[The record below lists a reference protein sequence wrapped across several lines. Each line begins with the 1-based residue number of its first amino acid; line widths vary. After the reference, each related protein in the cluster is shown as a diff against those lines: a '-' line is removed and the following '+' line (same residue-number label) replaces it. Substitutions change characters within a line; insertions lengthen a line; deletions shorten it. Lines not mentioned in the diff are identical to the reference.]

1 MNRKFV
7 CSKEVTLS
15 QQVADDEKFQISDI
29 FIEGRLCGSD
39 LMLLS
44 DMSKHGNLRKLDMHG
59 VIELDTDNPKESL
72 LIDELEVKGYLDG
85 EDDELLTKMSGE
97 KGCFILHEMEE
108 ILF

>member
-1 MNRKFV
+1 MERRFV

-15 QQVADDEKFQISDI
+15 QQVADDEKFQISEI
-29 FIEGRLCGSD
+29 SIEGRLCGSD

-44 DMSKHGNLRKLDMHG
+44 DMSEHGSLRQLDMHG
-59 VIELDTDNPKESL
+59 VTELDTDDPKESL

-85 EDDELLTKMSGE
+85 DDYELLTEMSGE